1 MGAGTAIPLEEY
13 LAHSYEPDCEYVDG
27 QIVERN
33 VGEFFHSLL
42 QGALVTH
49 LNLLQYRAGKQSYYV
64 LPECRAKVR
73 GGDDSRRRYR
83 IPDISVMP
91 IRSAPASIIL
101 EPPLVVIEI
110 LSPEDRFHAVVQKC
124 ADYEAFRYPGN
135 LDRQSAQP
143 GSLDG
148 PGRTGACGGGSP
160 GLVPLRRRRS
170 ARRFQRS
177 FRGVRFERTSGLN

>member
-1 MGAGTAIPLEEY
+1 MGAGTAIPSEEY
-13 LAHSYEPDCEYVDG
+13 LAHCYEPDCEYVDG
-27 QIVERN
+27 QIVERD
-33 VGEFFHSLL
+33 GGDFFHSLL

-124 ADYEAFRYPGN
+124 ADYEAFGIPEIWIVNPHSQEVWTVRDGQAHAAA
-135 LDRQSAQP
+135 DRRA
-143 GSLDG
+143 
-148 PGRTGACGGGSP
+148 
-160 GLVPLRRRRS
+160 
-170 ARRFQRS
+170 S
-177 FRGVRFERTSGLN
+177 FRCEGGEVLVDFNEVFAASRLNERRV